1 MDYRRAAVASR
12 RLSGASRRESRADC
26 AMITR
31 RAEAQRLADAWLQDL
46 WAGREGAEFELSS
59 RSVELEPGDVISLPT
74 DAGPKLHRVLRI
86 ADGPTR
92 KVTTRA
98 VEPAVFER
106 PGASIERPPR
116 RPPPVPGKPQA
127 VILDLPAAFGDP
139 AGLQYIAVAADPWPG
154 AVTIWRSGNGAS
166 YKPHRILD
174 LPAVI
179 GTTMT
184 MLPPGPLW
192 RWDAGASLDVEIS
205 SGALSSIDDEEALA
219 GGNLFAVQ
227 GGDGRWEILS
237 AARAELIGERTYRLS
252 RFLRGLAGTEPEAA
266 RSVPAGALIVRLD
279 EAVVP
284 LSSDL
289 ADLGQTW
296 RYRIGPSGR
305 DHADPAMTEIA
316 ATIGR
321 EALKPMSPVHVSVRR
336 EADGLRIAWLRR
348 TRREGDGWE
357 AVDVP
362 LGEDTER
369 YEIDILKDG
378 GILRQM
384 TSTEPFAH
392 YAAEHELVDF
402 GAPQSILSLHISQ
415 ISAVAGRGFARSV
428 TLPVL

>member
-1 MDYRRAAVASR
+1 M
-12 RLSGASRRESRADC
+12 
-26 AMITR
+26 
-31 RAEAQRLADAWLQDL
+31 
-46 WAGREGAEFELSS
+46 
-59 RSVELEPGDVISLPT
+59 ELEPGDVISLPT
-74 DAGPKLHRVLRI
+74 DAGPKLHRVIRI

-98 VEPAVFER
+98 AEPAVFER
-106 PGASIERPPR
+106 PGASTERPPR

-127 VILDLPAAFGDP
+127 VILDLPATLGDP

-166 YKPHRILD
+166 FKPHRILD
-174 LPAVI
+174 LPAMI
-179 GTTMT
+179 GTIMT
-184 MLPPGPLW
+184 MLPPGPIW
-192 RWDAGASLDVEIS
+192 RWDDGAVLDVEIS

-227 GGDGRWEILS
+227 GSDGRWEILS

-252 RFLRGLAGTEPEAA
+252 RLLRGLAGTEPEAR
-266 RSVPAGALIVRLD
+266 RSIPAGSLIVRLD

-296 RYRIGPSGR
+296 RYRIGPAGR
-305 DHADPAMTEIA
+305 DHADPAMTEISV
-316 ATIGR
+316 TIGR
-321 EALKPMSPVHVSVRR
+321 EALKPMSPVHVSLRR
-336 EADGLRIAWLRR
+336 EADGVRISWVRR

-362 LGEDTER
+362 LAEDVER
-369 YEIDILKDG
+369 YEIDILKG
-378 GILRQM
+378 GTIVRQIV
-384 TSTEPFAH
+384 SAEPFVQ
-392 YAAEHELVDF
+392 YSAEQELNDF
-402 GAPQSILSLHISQ
+402 GTPQSSLSLRISQ
-415 ISAVAGRGFARSV
+415 ASAVVGRGFERSI